1 MASVEQELRDALTRF
16 MRAAAKKDRESVAT
30 ALARVTQLQQRLGPD
45 AAPMLR
51 HYLERRSYQ
60 KALDY
65 LNSGQPETETPS
77 CGH

>member
-1 MASVEQELRDALTRF
+1 MATVEQELHDALARF
-16 MRAAAKKDRESVAT
+16 VRAAAEKDREAVAV

-45 AAPMLR
+45 ASPMLR

-60 KALDY
+60 KALDH
-65 LNSGQPETETPS
+65 LDSGQPETETPQ